1 MISAAHDAK
10 AALAADQ
17 ALITQAL
24 EQVLERYA
32 PGGSVVHAAMRYAV
46 LGHGQRIRPVLAL
59 RVARAVGGDPEFALR
74 AGLAVELLH
83 AASLVIDDLPCM
95 DNADT
100 RRELSTVHR
109 AFGEATAVL
118 AAIALVA
125 LAARLPLSED
135 STTQAG
141 RRLNEFA
148 RRLLATLDCSALIAG
163 QALDLGLDPETPR
176 PDLEAL
182 AALKTAPLFELAA
195 LAGLVGATA
204 DRAAETDLMAFGA
217 EFGVAFQL
225 ADDCRDGE
233 LGDPAPARL
242 HLESAR
248 RRVAPYGEAARGLL
262 ELVDWLESRIGQA

>member
-1 MISAAHDAK
+1 
-10 AALAADQ
+10 
-17 ALITQAL
+17 
-24 EQVLERYA
+24 
-32 PGGSVVHAAMRYAV
+32 
-46 LGHGQRIRPVLAL
+46 
-59 RVARAVGGDPEFALR
+59 
-74 AGLAVELLH
+74 
-83 AASLVIDDLPCM
+83 
-95 DNADT
+95 
-100 RRELSTVHR
+100 
-109 AFGEATAVL
+109 
-118 AAIALVA
+118 
-125 LAARLPLSED
+125 
-135 STTQAG
+135 
-141 RRLNEFA
+141 
-148 RRLLATLDCSALIAG
+148 LIAG